1 MVVFCREV
9 LEDYEAP
16 GLELDFMFDA
26 FYFKVQE
33 PRKAELM
40 TAHVTAMRRLADE
53 IGERQHRR
61 IGLMARVPVRRDDCL
76 AMGLDVE
83 AWLQAGLLDI
93 VVAQEKNMLLDT
105 AGGGAE
111 SDWLPA
117 AANAAEACAFYRPP
131 TRLYDERT
139 SMASPVSH
147 SVFVAPF
154 LLLLLV
160 LLLLRCR
167 RVRQLVHFLLLIPQT

>member
-1 MVVFCREV
+1 MQRLIITYLHFHADCFREV
-9 LEDYEAP
+9 LEDYEAA

-139 SMASPVSH
+139 SMASPVSP
-147 SVFVAPF
+147 SSSSG
-154 LLLLLV
+154 
-160 LLLLRCR
+160 
-167 RVRQLVHFLLLIPQT
+167 